1 MLCDAPCTTEDGKQ
15 RQTTAD
21 NGRQRQR
28 TTENDRLRRNLRME
42 SLIAILDSA
51 NEETWYIAVDE
62 ICGFADLRI
71 VDDSS
76 SQNDGGMKR
85 K

>member
-1 MLCDAPCTTEDGKQ
+1 
-15 RQTTAD
+15 
-21 NGRQRQR
+21 
-28 TTENDRLRRNLRME
+28 ME

-71 VDDSS
+71 VDVDSS
-76 SQNDGGMKR
+76 SRKDGANGTER
-85 K
+85 NESSEIEGVQG

>member
-1 MLCDAPCTTEDGKQ
+1 
-15 RQTTAD
+15 
-21 NGRQRQR
+21 
-28 TTENDRLRRNLRME
+28 ME

-76 SQNDGGMKR
+76 SQKDGGMKR